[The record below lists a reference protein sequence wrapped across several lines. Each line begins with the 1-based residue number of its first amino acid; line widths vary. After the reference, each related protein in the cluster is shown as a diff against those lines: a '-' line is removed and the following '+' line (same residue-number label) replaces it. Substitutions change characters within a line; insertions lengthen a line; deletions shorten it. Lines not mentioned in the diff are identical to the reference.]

1 MTNGKGSE
9 KEMTVSAIHRDKTFV
24 DVLGN
29 NETKVVLDENGKG
42 VFPVND
48 GQVSVYVQEDVAN
61 QLR

>member
-1 MTNGKGSE
+1 
-9 KEMTVSAIHRDKTFV
+9 MTVSAIHRDKTFV